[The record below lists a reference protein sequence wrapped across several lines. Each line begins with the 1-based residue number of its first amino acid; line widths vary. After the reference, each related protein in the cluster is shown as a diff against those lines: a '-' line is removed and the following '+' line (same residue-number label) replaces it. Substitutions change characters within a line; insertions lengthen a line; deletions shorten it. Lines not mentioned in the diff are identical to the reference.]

1 MKIRALLPLVSLLP
15 LSQQPLPLPLPD
27 QEGAAAAPKP
37 EPPAAAPASAD
48 IPKLPPVSA
57 ELVYVTCPVVTCPAS
72 RGDAIPPD
80 RLRLS
85 FNITPPADSG
95 DVRTPGPQDFERC
108 LQVRDASG
116 TRAVTSAFISSAFFN
131 SSVRRQDSTIPA
143 EINVSSSPAPL
154 GELLHIEGEVMLTL
168 CNGEQACEPQSC
180 LRSFRLNGITFRVRH
195 EGDQLDVRLSPRDA
209 LRVKGV
215 ELLIPEGKSS
225 RGGRGYNAD
234 GTLYF
239 FDVEPPLDDY
249 RLAITLYTDIRTLPV
264 RFDTRLRLPVE
275 LNDQESETR
284 SAERNEPSPDSAA
297 SPAPAEIPKL
307 PPVTAEPVSV
317 GCFICREV
325 GEWDMRS
332 PVLKFQISPPVFN
345 GELAAPC
352 TLAPLQQLK
361 TIGDDGERQLAR
373 VQVSQEPDA
382 AIAELTLIYRSL
394 TAGEQLDLRGEVP
407 LFIRSGEL
415 VCEPQSCRSSFSLD
429 GIDFRVSRQEGGLCV
444 QVDGSDALRIKS
456 FKLLSPQGETTSYD
470 LPNPADDS
478 VIYSFDTPTS
488 SDDDRLAVTLY
499 TDLKILPVR
508 FDTRLRLPAA
518 LSHPTSD
525 EASQEPP
532 LPRE

>member
-1 MKIRALLPLVSLLP
+1 
-15 LSQQPLPLPLPD
+15 
-27 QEGAAAAPKP
+27 
-37 EPPAAAPASAD
+37 
-48 IPKLPPVSA
+48 
-57 ELVYVTCPVVTCPAS
+57 
-72 RGDAIPPD
+72 
-80 RLRLS
+80 
-85 FNITPPADSG
+85 
-95 DVRTPGPQDFERC
+95 
-108 LQVRDASG
+108 
-116 TRAVTSAFISSAFFN
+116 
-131 SSVRRQDSTIPA
+131 
-143 EINVSSSPAPL
+143 
-154 GELLHIEGEVMLTL
+154 
-168 CNGEQACEPQSC
+168 
-180 LRSFRLNGITFRVRH
+180 
-195 EGDQLDVRLSPRDA
+195 
-209 LRVKGV
+209 
-215 ELLIPEGKSS
+215 
-225 RGGRGYNAD
+225 
-234 GTLYF
+234 
-239 FDVEPPLDDY
+239 
-249 RLAITLYTDIRTLPV
+249 
-264 RFDTRLRLPVE
+264 
-275 LNDQESETR
+275 
-284 SAERNEPSPDSAA
+284 
-297 SPAPAEIPKL
+297 KL

-325 GEWDMRS
+325 SEWDMRS
-332 PVLKFQISPPVFN
+332 PVLKFQISPPVFD
-345 GELAAPC
+345 GDLAAPC
-352 TLAPLQQLK
+352 TPAPLQQLK

-478 VIYSFDTPTS
+478 VIYFFDTPTS

-532 LPRE
+532 LPPGL